1 MRWLFVFGRCFLFT
15 SFTPTY
21 LAIPPWITLTWSS
34 GDLACVALLSQS
46 TSLSSFGIVKPYAAH
61 DAD

>member
-1 MRWLFVFGRCFLFT
+1 M
-15 SFTPTY
+15 
-21 LAIPPWITLTWSS
+21 I
-34 GDLACVALLSQS
+34 GDVACVALLSQC